1 MPSPPAQL
9 AGFIAKYS
17 PEVQRLFRR
26 TRSKM
31 LARLPGAIEL
41 VYDNYNA
48 LVIGYGPTERPSE
61 ALFSIVANPRH
72 VTLCFLTGAKLADP
86 VGILQ
91 GEGRVV
97 RHVRLSDI
105 TVLDLPEVRALM
117 KQAVVAAE
125 APMDDERRHKL
136 VIRSISKK
144 QRPRRPAQS

>member
-1 MPSPPAQL
+1 MASAPSQL
-9 AGFIAKYS
+9 ATFIAKYS
-17 PEVQRLFRR
+17 PEVQRVFRR

-86 VGILQ
+86 GGILQ
-91 GEGRVV
+91 GEGNVV
-97 RHVRLSDI
+97 RHVRLTDI

-117 KQAVVAAE
+117 TQAIGTAG
-125 APMDDERRHKL
+125 APMDDKRRHKL